1 MQTTTPSM
9 SPLHNMFSDLSKPA
23 RESDKIAKK
32 SEELTELHDKIADLK
47 ADFDAHKKMSPESRG
62 VHADMS

>member
-1 MQTTTPSM
+1 
-9 SPLHNMFSDLSKPA
+9 MFSDLSKPA